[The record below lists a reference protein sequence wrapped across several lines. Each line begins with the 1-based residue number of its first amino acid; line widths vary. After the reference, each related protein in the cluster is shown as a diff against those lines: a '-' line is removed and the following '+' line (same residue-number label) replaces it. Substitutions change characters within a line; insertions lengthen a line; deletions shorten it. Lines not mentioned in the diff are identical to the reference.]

1 MHCDAA
7 VTLGPDPASH
17 LSPDAIGLMYNAM
30 TTTAGEARMDR
41 ELKDIAFVLLPKFS
55 MIALM
60 CALEP
65 LRLANRFRPG
75 SFAWRFL
82 SVDGEDVRASNDIP
96 VSAQSR
102 LAASPPPDLAV
113 ICASYE
119 PERHLGPAVLGPV
132 RALARKG
139 TMLAGLDTGPFI
151 LAEAGLLDGHRAAVH
166 WESRAGFAESYP
178 AVETTSASYEIDRGR
193 ITCAGGAASID
204 MMLDVIERH
213 HGRDLAVAI
222 ADQLV
227 HLRFAYGGDARL
239 PARVR
244 LQIGNPRIGRI
255 VEAMESHIESP
266 LASDQ
271 LAAVGGLSVRHM
283 ERLFRTHLGASPS
296 LVYQRIRLDS
306 AERLLRYSTV
316 SVLDAAVACGFRSH
330 AHFTRAYK
338 ARFGAPPSRHAAAR
352 DRS

>member
-1 MHCDAA
+1 
-7 VTLGPDPASH
+7 
-17 LSPDAIGLMYNAM
+17 LSQSVIGLLYNAM
-30 TTTAGEARMDR
+30 METPLPRD
-41 ELKDIAFVLLPKFS
+41 LKDIAFVLLPKFS

-75 SFAWRFL
+75 SFSWRFL
-82 SVDGEDVRASNDIP
+82 SVDGAEVRASNEIP
-96 VSAQSR
+96 VSAQGR
-102 LAASPPPDLAV
+102 LAAAAPPPDLAV

-119 PERHLGPAVLGPV
+119 PEKHLGNAVLNPV

-151 LAEAGLLDGHRAAVH
+151 LAQAGLLDGYRATVH
-166 WESRAGFAESYP
+166 WESRAGFAETYP
-178 AVETTSASYEIDRGR
+178 AVETTSAPYEIDRGR

-204 MMLDVIERH
+204 MMLDLIERC
-213 HGRDLAVAI
+213 HGRELAVAI

-239 PARVR
+239 PAQVR
-244 LQIGNPRIGRI
+244 LQVGNPRVGRI
-255 VEAMESHIESP
+255 VEAMERNIENP
-266 LASDQ
+266 LATAA
-271 LAAVGGLSVRHM
+271 LAAIGGLSVRHM
-283 ERLFRTHLGASPS
+283 ERLFRAHLGASPR
-296 LVYQRIRLDS
+296 LVYQGIRLDS
-306 AERLLRYSTV
+306 AERLLRYSTM

-338 ARFGAPPSRHAAAR
+338 ARFGAPPSRHAGL
-352 DRS
+352 RSRS

>member
-1 MHCDAA
+1 MPS
-7 VTLGPDPASH
+7 TLPRD
-17 LSPDAIGLMYNAM
+17 
-30 TTTAGEARMDR
+30 
-41 ELKDIAFVLLPKFS
+41 LKDIAFVLLPKFS

-75 SFAWRFL
+75 SFSWRFL
-82 SVDGEDVRASNDIP
+82 SVDGADVRASNEIP
-96 VSAQSR
+96 VSAQGR
-102 LAASPPPDLAV
+102 LATAPAPDLAV

-119 PERHLGPAVLGPV
+119 PEKHLGKPVLNPV

-139 TMLAGLDTGPFI
+139 TMLAGLDTGPFV
-151 LAEAGLLDGHRAAVH
+151 LAEAGLLDGYRATVH
-166 WESRAGFAESYP
+166 WESRAGFAETYP
-178 AVETTSASYEIDRGR
+178 AVETTSVPYEIDRGR

-204 MMLDVIERH
+204 MMLDIIERC

-239 PARVR
+239 PAKVR
-244 LQIGNPRIGRI
+244 LQVGNPRVGQI
-255 VEAMESHIESP
+255 VEAMEANIENP
-266 LASDQ
+266 LATET
-271 LAAVGGLSVRHM
+271 LAGIGGLSVRHM
-283 ERLFRTHLGASPS
+283 ERLFRTHLGASPR

-306 AERLLRYSTV
+306 AERLLRYSEM

-338 ARFGAPPSRHAAAR
+338 ARFGAPPSRHAALR
-352 DRS
+352 ERS